1 MGGIDA
7 QYGFLYQKYVYIL
20 TILQNLSMGNTFKY
34 EGKDDV
40 DIDTKD
46 LKDGITIIKNTYIQ
60 AKSGVLSKEE
70 WIQCISNWI
79 EMSEL
84 SPDARCVI
92 YIQNNIDEKW
102 LSENFINIFIEEIKK
117 YNEIKKRQASSVKK
131 RIYDKYKNEFK
142 TDEFLNKLYNLLR
155 NVDVNIQT
163 EKNLKDLIID
173 IYKTKY
179 CSDIKIYE
187 LAKTRR
193 AEAFINEIMRKID
206 QALLNKKSLSLD
218 FTNIIEIVNTLA
230 SNITDTTYKLDHITL
245 KAKFRKKAKK
255 IVSRRNFREVLQLEF
270 VNNNESFIIEK
281 IIRELM
287 YKDMRDVYGSSI
299 DIRNIEDEAHSN
311 YMDVLFELSDEEKC
325 SPKKVYVETTKRD
338 IDNNFFNKSKIY
350 REGCYIFL
358 TGNDVAENLKI
369 SWKVEE

>member
-20 TILQNLSMGNTFKY
+20 TILENLSMGNTFIY

-40 DIDTKD
+40 DIDTRD
-46 LKDGITIIKNTYIQ
+46 VKDGITIIKNTYIQ
-60 AKSGVLSKEE
+60 AKSGLLSKDE

-84 SPDARCVI
+84 SSDAHCVI
-92 YIQNNIDEKW
+92 YVQNNIDEKW
-102 LSENFINIFIEEIKK
+102 LSENFINIFIEEIKI
-117 YNEIKKRQASSVKK
+117 YNEIKKRQSSSVKK
-131 RIYDKYKNEFK
+131 RIYDKYKDEFK
-142 TDEFLNKLYNLLR
+142 TDEFIKKLYNLLR

-163 EKNLKDLIID
+163 EKNLKDLIIN

-179 CSDIKIYE
+179 CTDIKLYE
-187 LAKTRR
+187 LAKIRR

-206 QALLNKKSLSLD
+206 QALSNKESLSLD
-218 FTNIIEIVNTLA
+218 FTNVIEIVNTLA
-230 SNITDTTYKLDHITL
+230 SNITDNIYKLDHITL
-245 KAKFRKKAKK
+245 KSALRKEAKE
-255 IVSRRNFREVLQLEF
+255 IVSRRNFREVIQLES

-281 IIRELM
+281 IISELM
-287 YKDMRDVYGSSI
+287 YKDMRDVYDNSV

-311 YMDVLFELSDEEKC
+311 YIDVLFELLDEEKC
-325 SPKKVYVETTKRD
+325 SPKKVYIETTKRD

-358 TGNDVAENLKI
+358 TSNNVSENLKI
-369 SWKVEE
+369 SWKVEK